1 MSVKLSKSLPHKSL
15 RYCTLRIRAW
25 RLFATIPLPTLV
37 ERAGSS
43 ILKPSVDTIRG
54 ILTIYQGWLEGGE
67 AEENMA
73 WILWIIICEFPH
85 YLSWITTHLYFCF
98 FLVKLVCL
106 LPCFSDHPLL
116 LLVYRVDS
124 IQWRIFL
131 KPVIKQW
138 VTCLIH
144 LYHDLEHQR
153 LLRSKIKH
161 VFIFLIAFVI
171 FIISFHTLSLKNEK
185 IWYLSQGINMIV
197 IGELDD
203 NHQLP
208 YNSK

>member
-106 LPCFSDHPLL
+106 LSLFLWSSIATSSVSGWLHSMENFSQTRHKAVGNMFDPSLSWPRASKTFEKQNKACFYILDC
-116 LLVYRVDS
+116 
-124 IQWRIFL
+124 F
-131 KPVIKQW
+131 
-138 VTCLIH
+138 C
-144 LYHDLEHQR
+144 DLHHI
-153 LLRSKIKH
+153 LPYI
-161 VFIFLIAFVI
+161 VFEKWENM
-171 FIISFHTLSLKNEK
+171 ISFSRHKYDSYWRTG
-185 IWYLSQGINMIV
+185 W
-197 IGELDD
+197 
-203 NHQLP
+203 
-208 YNSK
+208 